1 MKMRREPTDRR
12 NTRLTAVVLL
22 TGIAGNVEG
31 EAAWWRRQSA
41 LFWRRDWM
49 RHWNWLSRNALRF
62 AIAVMDEDV
71 RQQQLSSQL
80 SKKISN
86 FFIFLIII
94 LERGCR
100 LIVVWLI

>member
-1 MKMRREPTDRR
+1 MRREPTDRR

-71 RQQQLSSQL
+71 RQQCSSRLNFQ
-80 SKKISN
+80 KKYL
-86 FFIFLIII
+86 IFLFF
-94 LERGCR
+94 LS
-100 LIVVWLI
+100 LF